1 MCNVRRRFFK
11 EFAKRAKPLNAMTR
25 AEVPPDLPKPS
36 DVALAAFDDLR
47 QALLAPPILALP
59 NAKGQIIADID
70 VCADQLGCTLLQE
83 QPDGTRL
90 PVGYW
95 SRGLSPAEKK
105 TIKQRNANALALCGA
120 CLSSDI
126 SSTAIDS

>member
-11 EFAKRAKPLNAMTR
+11 DFAKRVNPLNAMTR

-47 QALLAPPILALP
+47 QALLAPPLLALP

-105 TIKQRNANALALCGA
+105 LLNNGTRMPWRCVERA
-120 CLSSDI
+120 
-126 SSTAIDS
+126 